1 MSSLIF
7 IFKVKRLS
15 RRGKLCF
22 VMHVFRAIKKHPVP
36 RFAFV
41 HAPTYRCQQIAINH
55 GGWWEKHF
63 SETFPVFESTRAAVL
78 SMIIRSACALLLWC
92 LFSRIV
98 SLRVFSETSLGKRVN
113 LVLSDFN
120 HLLDW
125 EAEVLRYGS
134 FLRFRA
140 DVGVGVWRMP
150 GKGGLPMG

>member
-15 RRGKLCF
+15 RRDKLCF

-36 RFAFV
+36 RFASCL

-63 SETFPVFESTRAAVL
+63 SEIFPMFESTRAAVL
-78 SMIIRSACALLLWC
+78 SMIIRSACALLLC
-92 LFSRIV
+92 LFSRIM

-125 EAEVLRYGS
+125 EAEVLRFFFEVS
-134 FLRFRA
+134 C
-140 DVGVGVWRMP
+140 
-150 GKGGLPMG
+150 

>member
-36 RFAFV
+36 RFASCTRQRTAVNKSLLIMAVGGRNISVKYFLCSKARV
-41 HAPTYRCQQIAINH
+41 QRCFRYDYS
-55 GGWWEKHF
+55 KRL
-63 SETFPVFESTRAAVL
+63 RAF
-78 SMIIRSACALLLWC
+78 ALRC

-125 EAEVLRYGS
+125 EAEV
-134 FLRFRA
+134 FK
-140 DVGVGVWRMP
+140 VWFFVFEVSC
-150 GKGGLPMG
+150 